1 MRQKQVGQEG
11 REAARWEQGARV
23 EAAVGRQA
31 GAKSQR
37 PWRQELWGQG
47 RQGHW
52 FSVHLIHLSARH
64 SVPHTKVGISRAGSK
79 PCPSDMLGQA
89 LKENKKCPRAPGWLS
104 LDLGVQRSSSMLGV
118 EITQNKTLKKRK
130 CPKWPLCDLKSI
142 ISLLSF
148 ITHRIDYYCLMGCQ
162 WTRGVV
168 LAVFSRGEGG
178 IRARRP
184 HPDPRAL
191 RSVSGSCDVA
201 ASVHRESITSVTC
214 AGP

>member
-1 MRQKQVGQEG
+1 MRQKQVGQEE
-11 REAARWEQGARV
+11 REAAPREQA
-23 EAAVGRQA
+23 
-31 GAKSQR
+31 
-37 PWRQELWGQG
+37 WRQQWAG

-52 FSVHLIHLSARH
+52 LSVHLIHLSARH
-64 SVPHTKVGISRAGSK
+64 SVPHTKVGISRAGGK
-79 PCPSDMLGQA
+79 PCPSNMLGQA

-130 CPKWPLCDLKSI
+130 CPKQPLCDPGSI

-148 ITHRIDYYCLMGCQ
+148 ITHRIDYYCLTGCQ

-168 LAVFSRGEGG
+168 LAVFSRLGAGGG

-184 HPDPRAL
+184 RPDPRAL
-191 RSVSGSCDVA
+191 RSVSSGCDVE